1 MLPYDTIA
9 KSTSNWLNIPL
20 LYQSIVEKMQK
31 KTSTKRHIQLQSRR
45 EFTRLFMASPL
56 WGAAGL
62 AALGHEYYWADGHI
76 LSSVDDATNVLQFE
90 GVARTNLSQEMYY
103 WIADGADDR
112 KTLHANREAFDDLQ
126 IRARRLVD
134 VSGLTTKTEILGEQM
149 DTPILIAPIGRQEL
163 MHPDGELATARA
175 AVPNKHVMIVST
187 GSSYSFTDIARAGG
201 GPCWFQLYPS
211 LSENVTLLLLDR
223 ASEAGAKVVVL
234 TVDGPIIGNRER
246 ENLASRQRNGPLP
259 GRFGNFEGLEGPFQG
274 ASNPLTWDFLKWL
287 RAATDL
293 KIVLKGIV
301 TLEDARLCVENGA
314 DGLIVSNH
322 GGRQEESL
330 RGTIESLPEVVD
342 AIGGRLPVLI
352 DGGFR
357 RGTDIFKALALGADG
372 VCIGR
377 PHVWGLSAFGEDG
390 VAKVLDLLRAELVR
404 IMQFTGTTSLKDIS
418 PVHITRR
425 T

>member
-1 MLPYDTIA
+1 MTRTQNDCHATLRT
-9 KSTSNWLNIPL
+9 
-20 LYQSIVEKMQK
+20 
-31 KTSTKRHIQLQSRR
+31 RR
-45 EFTRLFMASPL
+45 DFAQFMMTSPL
-56 WGAAGL
+56 WGVASL
-62 AALGHEYYWADGHI
+62 SALGRASAQDGV
-76 LSSVDDATNVLQFE
+76 LAGVEEATNVLQFE
-90 GVARTNLSQEMYY
+90 DVARNNLSEEMYY
-103 WIADGADDR
+103 WIADGADDM
-112 KTLHANREAFDDLQ
+112 KTRRANREAFDDLQ
-126 IRARRLVD
+126 IRARRLID
-134 VSGLTTKTEILGEQM
+134 VSGLTTKTEILGEAM

-175 AVPNKHVMIVST
+175 AAANKHVVIAST
-187 GSSYSFTDIARAGG
+187 GSSYSFTDIAKAGG

-211 LSENVTLLLLDR
+211 IEENITRLLLDL
-223 ASEAGAKVVVL
+223 AAEAGAKAVVL

-259 GRFGNFEGLEGPFQG
+259 GRFGNFEGLEGPFQV
-274 ASNPLTWDFLKWL
+274 AENPLTWDFLDWL

-301 TLEDARLCVENGA
+301 SHEDARLCVENGA

-330 RGTIESLPEVVD
+330 RGTIESLPEVVEAVD
-342 AIGGRLPVLI
+342 GRLPVLI

-390 VAKVLDLLRAELVR
+390 VAKVLELLRAELVR
-404 IMQFTGTTSLKDIS
+404 IMMYTGSTSVKDIAAATIIS
-418 PVHITRR
+418 RL
-425 T
+425 